1 MRTLKGPGLFLGQFA
16 DDKPPFNNLA
26 DIARWAKDCGFE
38 GVQLPTWDM
47 RFIDIAK
54 AAKSDAY
61 CDEIKGTLADAGIA
75 LTDMASHIQ
84 GQLCAV
90 HPAYDTLMDG
100 LCPPEVRGNPKAR
113 QQWAIQ
119 QLKDCAEAS
128 RRLGI
133 NAHATFSGALAW
145 PFCYPFPQ
153 RPEGLV
159 DEAFDELARIWGP
172 VLDHYEENG
181 VDLCFELHPMEDL
194 FDGETF
200 EMFLERVNNHP
211 RCQINYDPSHFIKQA
226 LDYLAFID
234 IYHERIK
241 MFHVK
246 DAEFNPSG
254 KQGIYSG
261 YKPWLKR
268 AARDR
273 SLGDG
278 QANFGAIFSKFTEYD
293 FDGWA
298 VYEWECCLKHPEDGA
313 RQGAE
318 FIKRHIIRVTDKV
331 FDDFAGVKAD
341 KETNRK
347 MIGVAA

>member
-1 MRTLKGPGLFLGQFA
+1 MRTIKGPGLFLGQFA
-16 DDKPPFNNLA
+16 DNTPPFNTLPA
-26 DIARWAKDCGFE
+26 ISKWAKGCGFE
-38 GVQLPTWDM
+38 AVQLPTWDT

-54 AAKSDAY
+54 AAESRTYAEEVIGHAK
-61 CDEIKGTLADAGIA
+61 DAGIVVCD
-75 LTDMASHIQ
+75 TASHIQ

-90 HPAYDTLMDG
+90 NPAYDTLMDG
-100 LCPPEVRGNPKAR
+100 LCPSEVRGSPAKR
-113 QQWAIQ
+113 QAWAVE
-119 QLKDCAEAS
+119 QLKQCATAS
-128 RRLGI
+128 RNMGLD
-133 NAHATFSGALAW
+133 AHATFSGALLW

-159 DEAFDELARIWGP
+159 EEGFAELARIWKP
-172 VLDHYEENG
+172 ILDHFDAQG

-200 EMFLERVNNHP
+200 EMFLEAVGNHP
-211 RCQINYDPSHFIKQA
+211 RCKINYDASHFIKQA

-234 IYHERIK
+234 IYHDHIK

-278 QANFGAIFSKFTEYD
+278 QVDFSAIFSKFTEYD
-293 FDGWA
+293 FAGWA
-298 VYEWECCLKHPEDGA
+298 VYEWECCMKHPEDGA
-313 RQGAE
+313 REGAAY
-318 FIKRHIIRVTDKV
+318 IKDKIIRVTDKT
-331 FDDFAGVKAD
+331 FDDFAGSKGDRAS
-341 KETNRK
+341 NRA
-347 MIGVAA
+347 MLGLG